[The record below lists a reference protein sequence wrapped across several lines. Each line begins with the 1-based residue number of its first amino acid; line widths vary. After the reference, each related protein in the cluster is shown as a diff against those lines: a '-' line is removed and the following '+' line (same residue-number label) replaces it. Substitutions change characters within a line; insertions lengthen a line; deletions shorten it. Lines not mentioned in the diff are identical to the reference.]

1 MLFSKFRHN
10 THRFRCNKD
19 LSQGYEEYGNGNKM
33 YFFEAIGKC
42 DSPVLDI
49 IHANT
54 REEAQELINERYRER
69 FKRNTFIPFP
79 IREIVDER

>member
-1 MLFSKFRHN
+1 
-10 THRFRCNKD
+10 
-19 LSQGYEEYGNGNKM
+19 M

-69 FKRNTFIPFP
+69 FKKNTFIPFP